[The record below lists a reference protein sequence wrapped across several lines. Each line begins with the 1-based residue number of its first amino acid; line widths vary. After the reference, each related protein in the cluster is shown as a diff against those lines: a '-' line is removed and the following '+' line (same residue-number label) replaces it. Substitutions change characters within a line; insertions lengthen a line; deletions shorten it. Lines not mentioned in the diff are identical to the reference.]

1 MEKYKKFMYIGIFIL
16 LISLVGS
23 AGTYAWFTW
32 ISPSNT
38 NVTLSIGTLADVTFT
53 SGPDINISNLAP
65 VYNYTDGVSTTFT
78 VRNANSTDS
87 LLYKVKLEITSI
99 DNALKDES
107 FKYTLVKDNKV
118 VKTGNLKDAV
128 TGNTLILNTSSL
140 DKGSTSS
147 PKISTFKLYFWID
160 GNMENNSNMMNKSL
174 VGKIDVGVETNVLT
188 NTESSISSTSK
199 FLNSE
204 IPRQNITTLKVV
216 DNLDIPE
223 DATVVDVSKNSDNT
237 IKMWYE
243 EADENGNYNVTI
255 GSNNKIYANP
265 SSTSGL
271 FSNLTNVTSI
281 DLSNIDTSGV
291 TNMEAMFLSDTS
303 LTDINFGDNFNTS
316 NVTNMN
322 GMFNNCSSLTSLD
335 LSSFDTSSVQTF
347 GINWGNGG
355 MFQDCKNLTNL
366 DLSNF
371 NTSNVINMSWLF
383 LNCESLT
390 DINFGDNFNTSNVTN
405 MARMFQGCVNLT
417 SLDLSSFDTS
427 KVTDLTYM
435 FKDCSGLSV
444 LNLSNFN
451 TSNVSKMYNMFE
463 GCTNLQSI
471 DLSSFR
477 GDKVTNM
484 TNMFQGCTNLQSVDL
499 SNFKPQNSVEIA
511 YMFNGCKNITSIN
524 LKDFK
529 IKGSLNG
536 VFYKCNNL
544 ENLNLD
550 GIITDGITSMQDI
563 FFDCSSLKSLD
574 LSSWDVSEL
583 NNLHQTFSG
592 ASSLENLNISG
603 WKISNKVTSLYGT
616 FDGCK
621 SLKSLDLSGWDTSGV
636 TNMELTFRR
645 CNSLKSLDLSS
656 FDTSNVTDMS
666 AMFLD
671 CTNLQIIDLSSFDT
685 SNVTDMS
692 MMFNGAEK
700 LRTIYVSDLWN
711 TSNVT
716 TSYNMFSSCT
726 SLKGAV
732 SYDSSKTD
740 VSMANYTNGYLTKK

>member
-1 MEKYKKFMYIGIFIL
+1 MDKYKKFMYIGIFIL
-16 LISLVGS
+16 LISLVS
-23 AGTYAWFTW
+23 SVGTYAWFTW

-38 NVTLSIGTLADVTFT
+38 SVTLSIGNLADVTFT

-65 VYNYTDGVSTTFT
+65 VYNYTDGVNTTFT

-87 LLYKVKLEITSI
+87 LLYKVKLEIASI
-99 DNALKDES
+99 ANELKDES
-107 FKYTLVKDNKV
+107 FKYTLLKDNKV

-128 TGNTLILNTSSL
+128 SGNTLILNTSSL

-174 VGKIDVGVETNVLT
+174 VGKIDVGVETNVIT

-204 IPRQNITTLKVV
+204 VPRQNITTLKVV

-237 IKMWYE
+237 IKMWYG
-243 EADENGNYNVTI
+243 EADENGNYDITI

-265 SSTSGL
+265 TSTSGL

-291 TNMEAMFLSDTS
+291 TSMEAMFLSDTS
-303 LTDINFGDNFNTS
+303 LTDITFGENFNTS

-322 GMFNNCSSLTSLD
+322 GMFKGCELLTSLD
-335 LSSFDTSSVQTF
+335 LSSFDTSSVQTL
-347 GINWGNGG
+347 GIGWGNGG
-355 MFQDCKNLTNL
+355 MFQDCKNLTSL

-371 NTSNVINMSWLF
+371 NTSNVTNMSWLF

-405 MARMFQGCVNLT
+405 MRSMFQGCKNLT

-427 KVTDLTYM
+427 KVTDLANM
-435 FKDCSGLSV
+435 FKDCSGLLV

-451 TSNVSKMYNMFE
+451 TSNVSKMFNMFE

-484 TNMFQGCTNLQSVDL
+484 SNMFEGCTNLQSVDL

-511 YMFNGCKNITSIN
+511 FMFSGCKNITGISLN
-524 LKDFK
+524 DFK
-529 IKGSLNG
+529 IKGDLMATFSN
-536 VFYKCNNL
+536 CNNL
-544 ENLNLD
+544 ESLNLD
-550 GIITDGITSMQDI
+550 GVVANDITRMEYTFQG
-563 FFDCSSLKSLD
+563 CSSLKSLD

-583 NNLHQTFSG
+583 SGWAGLWQTFSE

-616 FDGCK
+616 FNGCK
-621 SLKSLDLSGWDTSGV
+621 SLKSLDLSGWDTS
-636 TNMELTFRR
+636 
-645 CNSLKSLDLSS
+645 
-656 FDTSNVTDMS
+656 NVTDMRYLFRYS
-666 AMFLD
+666 N
-671 CTNLQIIDLSSFDT
+671 NLT
-685 SNVTDMS
+685 
-692 MMFNGAEK
+692 
-700 LRTIYVSDLWN
+700 TIYVSDLWD
-711 TSNVT
+711 TSSAT
-716 TSYNMFSSCT
+716 DSYSVFTDCT